1 MILKF
6 LLCFSSV
13 YILLQNYIHRSGRT
27 ARASKEGLSV
37 VLIGPQDVKD
47 YKKIM
52 HTLNKSKPFYLLPI
66 LSVVK
71 YFRSLAVL
79 FSHVIQHQTCS

>member
-1 MILKF
+1 M
-6 LLCFSSV
+6 
-13 YILLQNYIHRSGRT
+13 HRSGRT

-52 HTLNKSKPFYLLPI
+52 HTLNKSEAKLCNTE
-66 LSVVK
+66 K
-71 YFRSLAVL
+71 DG
-79 FSHVIQHQTCS
+79 